1 MRKPNRL
8 INERSPYL
16 LQHAYNPVDW
26 YPWGEEAFQKAK
38 LENKPIFLSI
48 GYSTCHWC
56 HVMEKESFED
66 KQIAEIL
73 NTYFVPV
80 KVDREE
86 RPDVDEFYMKAVM
99 VMTGHGGWPL
109 TVVLT
114 PDLKPFFGGTYFP
127 PRRRGGLRGLD
138 EILRALADL
147 WRKNPEDIKR
157 AAEQTVSVLK
167 SLYTF
172 PESGEEPSYNL
183 VVHAF
188 DSLVG
193 AYDEVHGGF
202 GTAPKFPMPTYIEFL
217 HAYYI
222 FEREPLALK
231 ISTHTLEKMARG
243 GIYDQLGGGF
253 FRYSTDRIWLIP
265 HFEKML
271 YDNALLSR
279 VYLQAY
285 LLTGVELFR
294 NVAVSTLD
302 WMVDSLT
309 AAEGGFYS
317 AVDADSPE
325 GEGAYYTWRKREVEQ
340 ALDRELAEIALKVF
354 GVSEE
359 GNFEHG
365 KSVLT
370 FAKDLE
376 TLSRELHT
384 SPQDLINKIA
394 EAKAKLLDA
403 RRSRPPPAIDD
414 KIIASW
420 NGLAISAYSLGYQV
434 TKNER
439 YLEAAVRAAEFI
451 ISNLWR
457 NGKMLRIYRH
467 SAGVQGFLD
476 DYAYVANGLIDLF
489 QTCFETK
496 YLETCLNI
504 VDSMLELFWDS
515 EADGFFY
522 TYEDIG
528 GVSRLKDAYDG
539 VMPSGNSMAAW
550 VLLRLHEL
558 TGRNDYL
565 EKSYAVFKAFST
577 SLNNHPAEHTF
588 MLQALAAYLKPRTEI
603 VIACNNREEAKNF
616 VDLIHTFYHP
626 FKTLLVVDD
635 WNRDRLARISPLAT
649 DKTSINGLPAAY
661 VCENYTCRLP
671 VTDAGELLK
680 ILGWRR

>member
-1 MRKPNRL
+1 MKKPNRL

-26 YPWGEEAFQKAK
+26 YPWGEEAFQKAR

-109 TVVLT
+109 TVILT

-127 PRRRGGLRGLD
+127 PRRREGLRGLD
-138 EILRALADL
+138 EILKALADL
-147 WRKNPEDIKR
+147 WRKNPEDVKR

-172 PESGEEPSYNL
+172 SESGEEPSYNL

-217 HAYYI
+217 HAYCI

-243 GIYDQLGGGF
+243 GVYDQLSGGF

-285 LLTGVELFR
+285 LLTGMELFR

-302 WMVDSLT
+302 WMVDELT

-325 GEGAYYTWRKREVEQ
+325 GEGAYYTWRKKEVEQ

-376 TLSRELHT
+376 TLSRELQT
-384 SPQDLINKIA
+384 NRQDLINKIA
-394 EAKAKLLDA
+394 EAKAKLLYA
-403 RRSRPPPAIDD
+403 RRSRPSPAIDD

-420 NGLAISAYSLGYQV
+420 NGLAISACSLGYQI
-434 TKNER
+434 TKNEK
-439 YLEAAVRAAEFI
+439 YLGAAVKAAEFI

-504 VDSMLELFWDS
+504 VDSLLEHFWDS
-515 EADGFFY
+515 EAGGFFY
-522 TYEDIG
+522 TYENIG
-528 GVSRLKDAYDG
+528 DVSRLKDAYDG

-550 VLLRLHEL
+550 VLLRLYEL

-577 SLNNHPAEHTF
+577 ALNNHPAEHIF
-588 MLQALAAYLKPRTEI
+588 MIQALAAYLKPRTEI
-603 VIACNNREEAKNF
+603 VIACNNREGAKNF

-626 FKTLLVVDD
+626 FKTLVVVGD
-635 WNRDRLARISPLAT
+635 WNRDSLARISPLVT
-649 DKTSINGLPAAY
+649 DKTSINGLPTAY